1 MTTIGDNN
9 TNQPSEHYFEE
20 EIVNDTHDRP
30 FPYTQESQRFQEI
43 QSFQAIIN
51 RTNNHQE
58 LLDNIYNH
66 DEAERYSPE
75 THYRS
80 TYDRHCTIQSWTSD
94 TDIDRFWFNTTAHDI
109 DGTNKT
115 LFYVVP
121 PHTTDN
127 PDSEFYTAS
136 PSEYRVVTTNLTPHA
151 TTRQYGRVFFH
162 TVTRYVPHDEY
173 YYPRRKHTDVRG
185 YLREGNRRIY
195 CPTYTP
201 PHRGVL
207 YTTQG
212 ILKIPT
218 FLGYVV
224 DTILNNLHIL
234 RTYSTTDWNPYSNSI
249 ALRYFEDI
257 RDRYNFQIED
267 WARHIVRIE
276 PPGLTYS
283 QRSLSQTLEY
293 YFHWHRFTSHIEQ
306 RLSTDRL
313 EFKYACVRIQRFWR
327 AKTKFYIQLQ
337 INKQLNTLWRHYI
350 FRNLG
355 SRFTI
360 LSDNTIDYLPQHVSN
375 TIIDSNPPS
384 ITQPLPIKTILIL
397 TLLTI
402 LIFVISI
409 FSYRLKHHDDR

>member
-1 MTTIGDNN
+1 MTTIHDTQPPDQYFDEETINN
-9 TNQPSEHYFEE
+9 TTNRPS
-20 EIVNDTHDRP
+20 T
-30 FPYTQESQRFQEI
+30 YTQESQQLQEV

-51 RTNNHQE
+51 RNNHRQE
-58 LLDNIYNH
+58 LLDTIHNQ

-75 THYRS
+75 TNYRS

-109 DGTNKT
+109 DGTNRT
-115 LFYVVP
+115 PLYVAP
-121 PHTTDN
+121 PNTTEN
-127 PDSEFYTAS
+127 PDSEFYTTT
-136 PSEYRVVTTNLTPHA
+136 PSEYRIVTTNLTPHA
-151 TTRQYGRVFFH
+151 TTRQYGRVFFS

-173 YYPRRKHTDVRG
+173 YYPRRRHTKVRG

-195 CPTYTP
+195 CPTYTN

-212 ILKIPT
+212 ILKLPT
-218 FLGYVV
+218 VLGYII
-224 DTILNNLHIL
+224 DTILNNLNIL
-234 RTYSTTDWNPYSNSI
+234 RTYSTTAWNPYSNSI
-249 ALRYFEDI
+249 ALRYFDDL

-267 WARHIVRIE
+267 WARNIVRLE

-283 QRSLSQTLEY
+283 QRSLSHTLEY

-327 AKTKFYIQLQ
+327 AKTKFYTQLI

-360 LSDNTIDYLPQHVSN
+360 LSDNNIDSLPQHVSD
-375 TIIDSNPPS
+375 IIIESNPPS
-384 ITQPLPIKTILIL
+384 ITQTLPIKTILIL
-397 TLLTI
+397 TLLITLI
-402 LIFVISI
+402 LIISI
-409 FSYRLKHHDDR
+409 